1 MNSCRSGCRAGVLG
15 LVALATL
22 LLAGL
27 GSAAATPTQIAVRV
41 LAKGAKFVGTSM
53 GGVRVT
59 IRDADTGE
67 ILADGVTRGSTGDTD
82 RIMVEAHAHDA
93 VLSTE
98 GAALFTATLEIDA
111 PRWIEITAFGPLAQR
126 QGANRISVTQ
136 WIVPEKH
143 LTGGDGVLLE
153 LPGVVVDILSPA
165 AHARMQGTTQQVEL
179 RANVVMMCGC
189 PLYPDGLWDPARFE
203 IEAIL
208 VRNGETM
215 GSMPLHYAGTWS
227 QFAATWEVK
236 EAGTYEAIVYAHD
249 PANGNTGLDRV
260 TFLVRE

>member
-1 MNSCRSGCRAGVLG
+1 MNPCRSRCRPGVLG
-15 LVALATL
+15 LATLATL

-27 GSAAATPTQIAVRV
+27 GSAHATPTEIAVRV

-67 ILADGVTRGSTGDTD
+67 ILAEGVTQGSTGDTD
-82 RIMVEAHAHDA
+82 RIMREAHAHDA
-93 VLSTE
+93 VLSTQ
-98 GAALFTATLEIDA
+98 GAALFEVTLEIDE
-111 PRWIEITAFGPLAQR
+111 PRWIEITAYGPLAQR
-126 QGANRISVTQ
+126 QGANRVSVTQ
-136 WIVPEKH
+136 WIVPGKH
-143 LTGGDGVLLE
+143 LNAGDGLLLE
-153 LPGVVVDILSPA
+153 LPGFVVDILAPA
-165 AHARMQGTTQQVEL
+165 AHTRMQGAAQQVEL
-179 RANVVMMCGC
+179 HANVVMMCGC

-208 VRNGETM
+208 KRNGETV

-227 QFAATWEVK
+227 QFSATWEVK
-236 EAGTYEAIVYAHD
+236 EPGTYEAIVYAHD

>member
-1 MNSCRSGCRAGVLG
+1 MNPCRSRCRPGVLG
-15 LVALATL
+15 LATLATL

-27 GSAAATPTQIAVRV
+27 GSAHATPTEIAVRV

-67 ILADGVTRGSTGDTD
+67 ILAEGVTQGSTGDTD
-82 RIMVEAHAHDA
+82 RIMREAHAHDA
-93 VLSTE
+93 VLSTQ
-98 GAALFTATLEIDA
+98 GAALFEVTLEIDE
-111 PRWIEITAFGPLAQR
+111 PRWIEITAYGPLAQR
-126 QGANRISVTQ
+126 QGANRVSVTQ
-136 WIVPEKH
+136 WIVPGKH
-143 LTGGDGVLLE
+143 LN
-153 LPGVVVDILSPA
+153 A
-165 AHARMQGTTQQVEL
+165 AQQVEL
-179 RANVVMMCGC
+179 HANVVMMCGC

-208 VRNGETM
+208 KRNGETV

-227 QFAATWEVK
+227 QFSATWEVK
-236 EAGTYEAIVYAHD
+236 EPGTYEAIVYAHD